1 MQIAK
6 YVVLGL
12 YVIVCIALIILATVQ
27 TKETAGA
34 SATITGSSTNNFFE
48 KNKGR
53 TKEGKLKRWTI
64 IFGVLFIVLAI
75 ALQEKIPEAKI
86 VLVESIT
93 KKTVYLKDV
102 CGCLGLTNV
111 EVINN
116 RAENIVF
123 KNADYI
129 TARAVATIDKIYN
142 FTKTIYSKNT
152 RYLLLKGK
160 SGNEEL
166 QEARKKWTFK
176 VNSFAN
182 KYCADGYL
190 YEIFD
195 LRKIKW
201 K

>member
-75 ALQEKIPEAKI
+75 ALGII
-86 VLVESIT
+86 
-93 KKTVYLKDV
+93 YLK
-102 CGCLGLTNV
+102 
-111 EVINN
+111 
-116 RAENIVF
+116 
-123 KNADYI
+123 
-129 TARAVATIDKIYN
+129 
-142 FTKTIYSKNT
+142 
-152 RYLLLKGK
+152 
-160 SGNEEL
+160 
-166 QEARKKWTFK
+166 
-176 VNSFAN
+176 
-182 KYCADGYL
+182 
-190 YEIFD
+190 
-195 LRKIKW
+195 
-201 K
+201 